1 LPKASREVLPK
12 ANKRTASRARAQT
25 LVGFTQVGTGRL
37 AEGEHRKA
45 SRARGHRCT
54 KLKKM
59 GTGRGSAAGNP
70 HCKKQALRRPDV
82 ASSFAGHLNP

>member
-1 LPKASREVLPK
+1 M
-12 ANKRTASRARAQT
+12 
-25 LVGFTQVGTGRL
+25 GTGCL
-37 AEGEHRKA
+37 AEGEHTKYA
-45 SRARGHRCT
+45 APARVVAC
-54 KLKKM
+54 KVEQV